1 MEVIQ
6 KTLFISNSNTMKK
19 FILNIISFTFLLFA
33 VALSVDYIISSG
45 LRQMEDYRFQTYD
58 ALLKGGMEHD
68 LIIVGNSRGF
78 SHFNP
83 IIIDSV
89 CNISSFNISRG
100 GYPFNVQKFHWD
112 LYKSNNKK
120 PKYIVHNVDF
130 VTLNTMTM
138 KNQHQSEANLPY
150 FYNPFY
156 NKTMK
161 GMGYNWLDRYIPL
174 YRYFG
179 YQMAIKNGL
188 MEFLGVKHYNHQPSN
203 KGFRYEYG
211 TTWDGGNLNE
221 MKTITAAMDSTTMK
235 NFEHY
240 MEDCYNDSIKVILVN
255 SPVYHVATERCE
267 NMNEL
272 NTYFDSIA
280 RKYNTHYLNYIEN
293 YHLCNDTANFS
304 VSVHMTP
311 TATDIF
317 SRDFSDT
324 LKTLINK

>member
-1 MEVIQ
+1 
-6 KTLFISNSNTMKK
+6 MKK
-19 FILNIISFTFLLFA
+19 FILNILAFTFLLFA
-33 VALSVDYIISSG
+33 VALGIDYIISSG

-58 ALLKGGMEHD
+58 ALLKGEMEHD
-68 LIIVGNSRGF
+68 LIIMGNSRGF

-83 IIIDSV
+83 AIIDSV
-89 CNISSFNISRG
+89 CNLSSFNISRG
-100 GYPFNVQKFHWD
+100 GYPFNVHKFHWD
-112 LYKSNNKK
+112 LYKLNNKK

-130 VTLNTMTM
+130 ITLQTMTM

-156 NKTMK
+156 NQTMK
-161 GMGYNWLDRYIPL
+161 EMGYNWLDRYIPL

-179 YQMAIKNGL
+179 YQMDIKNGL
-188 MEFLGVKHYNHQPSN
+188 MEFLGVKHYNHQPST

-211 TTWDGGNLNE
+211 TTWNGGNLNE
-221 MKTITAAMDSTTMK
+221 MKTITATMDSATMK
-235 NFEHY
+235 NFEQY

-255 SPVYHVATERCE
+255 SPVYHIATERCE

-280 RKYNTHYLNYIEN
+280 KKYNTHYLNYTEN

-317 SRDFSDT
+317 SKDFADT